1 MNSQMSKTAL
11 AWAAVSFAL
20 LVAVVWQGISQQRQL
35 RELEHEKAVLAEQVS
50 QLKARPL
57 PAPAQAPKLPAEPP
71 PREESTSTAEVTR
84 RLALKDESI
93 STLQSDLAASRARVS
108 ELENTVLT
116 LQNQNAGIDQQ
127 KRQELAANEASC
139 NQRVSAIQQSLDTLQ
154 ADLTS
159 EKLKTA
165 DLQEAKTKLQT
176 QLATPK
182 RSAADAELMAG
193 WRDLTHRREGY
204 LRSVARRYRDIS
216 SQYRAFSAALSGRQ
230 EQQTGPWNSP
240 ELSRIQGE
248 ITSAEDDLRQ
258 LDQLNDRAA
267 LMEKELAKR

>member
-1 MNSQMSKTAL
+1 MSKTAL
-11 AWAAVSFAL
+11 AWAVVSCAL
-20 LVAVVWQGISQQRQL
+20 LVATVWERVSQQRQL
-35 RELEHEKAVLAEQVS
+35 RELEHEKTVLAGQVT
-50 QLKARPL
+50 QLKAQRLPV
-57 PAPAQAPKLPAEPP
+57 PAPAPNVPAEPP
-71 PREESTSTAEVTR
+71 PREESTSNSENSRA
-84 RLALKDESI
+84 LALKDESI
-93 STLQSDLAASRARVS
+93 STLQSDLATSRARVT

-116 LQNQNAGIDQQ
+116 LQTQNAAIDQQ
-127 KRQELAANEASC
+127 KRDELAANEASC

-154 ADLTS
+154 ADLAT
-159 EKLKTA
+159 EKSKTA
-165 DLQEAKTKLQT
+165 ELQEAKTKLQT
-176 QLATPK
+176 QIATPK
-182 RSAADAELMAG
+182 RPAADAELMAG
-193 WRDLTHRREGY
+193 WRDLTRRREAY